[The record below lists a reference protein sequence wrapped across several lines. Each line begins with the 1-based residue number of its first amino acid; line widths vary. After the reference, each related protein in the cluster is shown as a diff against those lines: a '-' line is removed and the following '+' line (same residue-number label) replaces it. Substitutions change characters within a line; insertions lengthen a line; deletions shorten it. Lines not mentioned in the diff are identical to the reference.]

1 MEVLAILVALAL
13 AAGIGLAVW
22 RAKRRP
28 QAPAALPP
36 PEPGEYQLYN
46 QLLKRAGV
54 NLDAERA
61 NRLIDYERRRDP
73 SLTRKRAIEE
83 ALRRLGRDR
92 G

>member
-1 MEVLAILVALAL
+1 MEIVALVVLVLTAS
-13 AAGIGLAVW
+13 IGLFWWLA
-22 RAKRRP
+22 RRRSVSGT
-28 QAPAALPP
+28 ALPP

-46 QLLKRAGV
+46 QLLKQASV

-61 NRLIDYERRRDP
+61 NRLIDHERRRDAGL
-73 SLTRKRAIEE
+73 SRKQAIEE